1 MAKRGFTGMC
11 DKLQKAHGILLDI
24 LDDVQEKR
32 DAIDD
37 KTMEYDRDY
46 TDAEQEAMDA
56 LDEVESNVDDAV
68 TYIEEAMDACGY

>member
-1 MAKRGFTGMC
+1 MAKRGFKDIC
-11 DKLQKAHGILLDI
+11 DKLQKAHEILLDI

-32 DAIDD
+32 DSIDD
-37 KTMEYDRDY
+37 KAMEHNRDY

>member
-1 MAKRGFTGMC
+1 MAKRGFKDMC
-11 DKLQKAHGILLDI
+11 DKLQEAHGILLDI

-56 LDEVESNVDDAV
+56 LDEIESSVNDAV
-68 TYIEEAMDACGY
+68 TYIDEAMDACGY

>member
-1 MAKRGFTGMC
+1 MAKRGFKDMC
-11 DKLQKAHGILLDI
+11 DKLQKAHDILLDI

-37 KTMEYDRDY
+37 KAMEYDRDY

>member
-1 MAKRGFTGMC
+1 MAKRGFKDMC

-37 KTMEYDRDY
+37 KAMEYDRDY

>member
-1 MAKRGFTGMC
+1 MAKRGFTGIC
-11 DKLQKAHGILLDI
+11 KQLQEAHNILLNVM
-24 LDDVQEKR
+24 DDVQEKR